1 MNKKILLLITTL
13 TVSITLLGCDQN
25 GQHNTQHQDFIQK
38 RSRISFYLDPD
49 ELRTR
54 FVKETLEPWLAAG
67 NTRTGIVPGKLSRNW
82 VPDLERPTSLTDQ
95 SRFIFVM
102 SRGYQVTGRAEYLN
116 SMKKA
121 TNALLEHFSAE
132 VSGEWYKSVA
142 ADGRPINKSRHPY
155 GYAFVILAL
164 ANAYEQSGDT
174 SYRDAAF
181 STWLNWEE
189 LAQIADYNKTGI
201 DGYKSQN
208 PLMHL
213 FEAILVL
220 HHATDSGL
228 VLQSAKT
235 LAEFTFSSLFQKDG
249 GYLPEWYDGSWK
261 PLNEEKNGNVDLGH
275 QIEWAFLLSEAVQAG
290 LAQEYLSIGN
300 QLLDFA
306 LKAGYD
312 ENNGGLRSTGYYNG
326 TGSGD
331 KGWWQQAELLR
342 TLMRYASDHD
352 RKALWS
358 KFETSLEYVSQNFSD
373 KQNGG
378 WYPTPFDPASSTKAP
393 QPGVGYHI
401 TGMHSEAL
409 RLLSPDNQ
417 SFR

>member
-1 MNKKILLLITTL
+1 MNEKILLLIITL
-13 TVSITLLGCDQN
+13 TSSVILLGCDQN
-25 GQHNTQHQDFIQK
+25 GAHDTQHQDLIQG
-38 RSRISFYLDPD
+38 RSRISLYLDPD
-49 ELRTR
+49 ILRTR

-67 NTRTGIVPGKLSRNW
+67 STRTGIVPGKLSRNW
-82 VPDLERPTSLTDQ
+82 IPDLERPTSLTVQ

-102 SRGYQVTGRAEYLN
+102 SRGYDVTGRAEYLN
-116 SMKKA
+116 TMKKA
-121 TNALLEHFSAE
+121 ADVLLERFSAAE
-132 VSGEWYKSVA
+132 SGEWYKSVA
-142 ADGRPINKSRHPY
+142 GDGRPINKSRHPY

-189 LAQIADYNKTGI
+189 LAQIADYNKTGL

-208 PLMHL
+208 SLMHL
-213 FEAILVL
+213 FEAILAL
-220 HHATDSGL
+220 YHATDSDL

-235 LAEFTFSSLFQKDG
+235 LAEFIFSSLFQKDD
-249 GYLPEWYDGSWK
+249 GYLPEWYNGSWR
-261 PLNEEKNGNVDLGH
+261 PTNEDKGGNVDLGH
-275 QIEWAFLLSEAVQAG
+275 QIEWAFLLSEAVRAG
-290 LAQEYLSIGN
+290 LPQEYLSIGN

-312 ENNGGLRSTGYYNG
+312 DDIGGLRSTGYYNG
-326 TGSGD
+326 TGYGD

-352 RKALWS
+352 RKTLWP
-358 KFETSLEYVSQNFSD
+358 KFETSLEYVSRYFSD
-373 KQNGG
+373 KYNGG
-378 WYPTPFDPASSTKAP
+378 WYPKPFDPANSTKAP

-401 TGMHSEAL
+401 TGMYSEAL
-409 RLLSPDNQ
+409 RLLSPENP